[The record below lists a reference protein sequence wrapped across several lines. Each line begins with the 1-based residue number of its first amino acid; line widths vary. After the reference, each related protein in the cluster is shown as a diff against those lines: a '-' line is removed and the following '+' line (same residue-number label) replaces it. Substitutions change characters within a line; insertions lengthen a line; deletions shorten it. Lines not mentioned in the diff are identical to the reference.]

1 MRLVVL
7 GTGPFAVPMFQS
19 LLESSHDVAALVTRP
34 TPVPRGKEKVALNPM
49 RDLAQSREI
58 AVHEPASINAPEG
71 IELLKRLEPELLVVC
86 DYGQILSREALAIAP
101 LGGINL
107 HGSLLPK
114 YRGAAPV
121 HWAILNGDS
130 ETGVSVIH
138 MTPRLDGGPV
148 LATRRTPIGSEETM
162 PDLEA
167 RLADLGIEPVH
178 EAIAKLQKWD
188 RVRAL
193 GTPQDP
199 SQASKAP
206 RLKKEDGA
214 IDWSKSAEQ
223 IRNHIRALKP
233 WPGSYTFWQRSGL
246 EPLRLVLDRAM
257 VDRGQRTEDRGQ
269 EPGQVLVSVGNQ
281 LEVATGDGVLS
292 ILALQP
298 AAKRHMAVD
307 EFLRGYPVQV
317 GDRFGPMPTAT

>member
-34 TPVPRGKEKVALNPM
+34 TPASRGKEKVAVNPM

-58 AVHEPASINAPEG
+58 AVHEPVSINAPEG
-71 IELLKRLEPELLVVC
+71 IELLKRLAPELLVVC

-101 LGGINL
+101 LGGVNL

-138 MTPRLDGGPV
+138 MTPRLDGGPI
-148 LATRRTPIGSEETM
+148 LAMRHTPIGAEETM

-178 EAIAKLQKWD
+178 EAIAMLEKWD
-188 RVRAL
+188 RASAL

-199 SQASKAP
+199 SQATKAP

-223 IRNHIRALKP
+223 IRNQIRALKP
-233 WPGSYTFWQRSGL
+233 WPGSYTFWHRDGH
-246 EPLRLVLDRAM
+246 EPLRLVIDRA
-257 VDRGQRTEDRGQ
+257 VASSQLPVASGQV
-269 EPGQVLVSVGNQ
+269 GQVLVSDGKQ
-281 LEVATGDGVLS
+281 LQVAAGDGVLS

-298 AAKRHMAVD
+298 AGKRHMAVD

-317 GDRFGPMPTAT
+317 GDRFGPMPRAT